1 MPCMYANGKPPPRR
15 AENVIASRPIWGQ
28 RMIDD
33 TAFGFLLIVG
43 MVAILL
49 GGLVWHM
56 LNGRQRGG
64 PDR

>member
-1 MPCMYANGKPPPRR
+1 MYANGKPPPRR
-15 AENVIASRPIWGQ
+15 AENVITSRPSWEGP

-43 MVAILL
+43 MVIIFL
-49 GGLVWHM
+49 GGLVWHT
-56 LNGRQRGG
+56 LNARQRGG